1 MEAVVE
7 PAIKTKKLSKVF
19 GNRRAVDNVSIEV
32 PQGAFLSIF
41 GPNGAGKTTL
51 LRVLST
57 LSRATSGSATLMGV
71 DLKEDPDKARDHIG
85 LISHNS
91 MLYPDLT
98 AEQNLMIYAR
108 LYGVVDPEARVL
120 ELLEAVELKH
130 RRLDVVRTFSRG
142 MTQRLSIARALI
154 HDPDVVFL
162 DEPYSGLDP
171 HAVEIFDGLIDQQR
185 EGRTFVMVI
194 HDLQKGFAMCTHA
207 LVLAKGKVV
216 AFDEKDAFDFDEFST
231 LYRLTVGMG
240 VA

>member
-19 GNRRAVDNVSIEV
+19 GNRRAVDNVSIAV
-32 PQGAFLSIF
+32 AAGAFQSIF

-171 HAVEIFDGLIDQQR
+171 HAVEIFDELIDQQR
-185 EGRTFVMVI
+185 EGRTFVMVS

>member
-171 HAVEIFDGLIDQQR
+171 HAVEIFDDLIDQQR
-185 EGRTFVMVI
+185 EGRTL
-194 HDLQKGFAMCTHA
+194 DRKS
-207 LVLAKGKVV
+207 VV
-216 AFDEKDAFDFDEFST
+216 
-231 LYRLTVGMG
+231 
-240 VA
+240 

>member
-108 LYGVVDPEARVL
+108 LYGVVDPGARPRAAGGGGA
-120 ELLEAVELKH
+120 ETPPP
-130 RRLDVVRTFSRG
+130 RRS
-142 MTQRLSIARALI
+142 A
-154 HDPDVVFL
+154 H
-162 DEPYSGLDP
+162 
-171 HAVEIFDGLIDQQR
+171 
-185 EGRTFVMVI
+185 
-194 HDLQKGFAMCTHA
+194 
-207 LVLAKGKVV
+207 VLARH
-216 AFDEKDAFDFDEFST
+216 DAAPVH
-231 LYRLTVGMG
+231 RPR
-240 VA
+240 AHP

>member
-171 HAVEIFDGLIDQQR
+171 HAVEIFDDLIDQQR
-185 EGRTFVMVI
+185 EGRTFVMVSQ
-194 HDLQKGFAMCTHA
+194 DRKS
-207 LVLAKGKVV
+207 VV
-216 AFDEKDAFDFDEFST
+216 
-231 LYRLTVGMG
+231 
-240 VA
+240 